1 MKKFALIL
9 IIAVTST
16 FMSAAVA
23 SDSGHNQWHYNPFRY
38 FSGTYE
44 MISSGICLHSTLGWT
59 DINKDQIGKFPYF
72 VPVENSEVWAGTAT
86 ARATWIFK
94 RDGTG
99 TVSGTNY
106 ASIFPGGD
114 KDPYVAQSPFGF
126 AFKYEITT
134 KGEITVT
141 GTSPPPS
148 PMYGHVLNGM
158 ISIDKNVMT
167 LLSAAQ
173 VQDTTHLSLG
183 YLIHNN
189 ARVLIRVYP

>member
-1 MKKFALIL
+1 
-9 IIAVTST
+9 
-16 FMSAAVA
+16 
-23 SDSGHNQWHYNPFRY
+23 
-38 FSGTYE
+38 
-44 MISSGICLHSTLGWT
+44 MISSGICLHSTLGWKN
-59 DINKDQIGKFPYF
+59 INEGQTGKFPYF
-72 VPVENSEVWAGTAT
+72 VPVEKSEVWAGTAT

-126 AFKYEITT
+126 AFEYEITN

-141 GTSPPPS
+141 GTSAGPIF
-148 PMYGHVLNGM
+148 GHVLNGM

-167 LLSAAQ
+167 LLSAVQ
-173 VQDTTHLSLG
+173 VQDTTLFGLG

>member
-1 MKKFALIL
+1 MKRIALIS
-9 IIAVTST
+9 IIVVLST

-23 SDSGHNQWHYNPFRY
+23 SDFGHHWWNFNPFRN
-38 FSGTYE
+38 FNGTYE
-44 MISSGICLHSTLGWT
+44 MISSGICLHSTGGWKN
-59 DINKDQIGKFPYF
+59 INEGQSGKFPYF
-72 VPVENSEVWAGTAT
+72 VPTDGSEVWAGTAT

-114 KDPYVAQSPFGF
+114 KEPYVAQSPFAF
-126 AFKYEITT
+126 AFKYEITN

-141 GTSPPPS
+141 GTSPPPA
-148 PMYGHVLNGM
+148 PIYGHVLNGM
-158 ISIDKNVMT
+158 ISIDQNTMT

-173 VQDTTHLSLG
+173 VQDYTLFDLG

>member
-1 MKKFALIL
+1 MKKFALVL
-9 IIAVTST
+9 IIAVMST
-16 FMSAAVA
+16 FASAAVA
-23 SDSGHNQWHYNPFRY
+23 SDFGHNWWNYNPFRN

-44 MISSGICLHSTLGWT
+44 MISSGICLHSTLGWKN
-59 DINKDQIGKFPYF
+59 INEGQSDKFPYF
-72 VPVENSEVWAGTAT
+72 VPVEKSEVWAGTAT

-114 KDPYVAQSPFGF
+114 QDPYVAQSPFGF
-126 AFKYEITT
+126 AFEYEITN

-141 GTSPPPS
+141 GTSAGPIF
-148 PMYGHVLNGM
+148 GHVLNGM

-167 LLSAAQ
+167 LLSAVQ
-173 VQDTTHLSLG
+173 VQDTTLFGLG